1 MQMTTKDQNKLVA
14 IYAPLLVFIVCF
26 IVIVFS
32 ISQIIGMAK
41 SKSVTRAS
49 QVQNEQYN
57 FTSVNSLIQSSSP
70 INYKEFKTKLSESFP
85 NESTFQA
92 ELNVDPQIEKL
103 PITEQN
109 YLIRLKLIEWKTEQL
124 QDQISKILSTSS
136 ESLIFKTWFWF
147 YSLLIWA
154 SSIIG
159 GQILTFHTNKLIYIC
174 WGKSGEKIYD

>member
-1 MQMTTKDQNKLVA
+1 MEMTTKDQNKLAA
-14 IYAPLLVFIVCF
+14 IYAPLLVFIACF

-41 SKSVTRAS
+41 SVARAS
-49 QVQNEQYN
+49 QVQSEQYN
-57 FTSVNSLIQSSSP
+57 FASVNSLIQSSSP
-70 INYKEFKTKLSESFP
+70 INYKEFKTKLSESFQ

-92 ELNVDPQIEKL
+92 ELNIDPQIEKL

-109 YLIRLKLIEWKTEQL
+109 YLIRLKLIEWKTEQI
-124 QDQISKILSTSS
+124 QDQISKILSTPS
-136 ESLIFKTWFWF
+136 ESLIFKAWFWV

-154 SSIIG
+154 SSIVG
-159 GQILTFHTNKLIYIC
+159 GQILTFHTNKLIYRC